1 MPRNR
6 TRPRRPQP
14 PDLEQ
19 VRGGAPQRSP
29 SVRVLAGFSGH
40 ADCSL
45 AALGFAA
52 GVDLDRLLTGTP
64 FQAPFGMSPFAF
76 ARGEQFERSLA
87 EGGYGPVLALLRE
100 HMGFDVRDAKVVNLR
115 NAYPQN
121 RQGMRLRAHETRT
134 LLREIGRRDPQAPNL
149 IDGAV
154 LETHI
159 GGIPAHFEADSL
171 AARFGGEVHTGEVK
185 SFPVIDG
192 HTDNDKLGSAL
203 DQAAIYTLLTARTVE
218 AVGGDPGIVSPQ
230 ALLITPRN
238 VGLRPT
244 LSVINVARRMERAE
258 QLLARAPDIRDLAQD
273 LPPGTSFG
281 PVADQNAD
289 SERRVDALHQIAD
302 EVGTHYVSTC
312 VTGCGLYRFCRAR
325 ARACGSTSLVGEKGL
340 RLLPGVA
347 TLDRAAELAGGAPA
361 SEVERPVAEQLALAA
376 RLYERAR
383 QAATR

>member
-1 MPRNR
+1 
-6 TRPRRPQP
+6 
-14 PDLEQ
+14 
-19 VRGGAPQRSP
+19 
-29 SVRVLAGFSGH
+29 
-40 ADCSL
+40 
-45 AALGFAA
+45 
-52 GVDLDRLLTGTP
+52 
-64 FQAPFGMSPFAF
+64 
-76 ARGEQFERSLA
+76 
-87 EGGYGPVLALLRE
+87 
-100 HMGFDVRDAKVVNLR
+100 
-115 NAYPQN
+115 
-121 RQGMRLRAHETRT
+121 
-134 LLREIGRRDPQAPNL
+134 
-149 IDGAV
+149 
-154 LETHI
+154 
-159 GGIPAHFEADSL
+159 
-171 AARFGGEVHTGEVK
+171 
-185 SFPVIDG
+185 
-192 HTDNDKLGSAL
+192 
-203 DQAAIYTLLTARTVE
+203 
-218 AVGGDPGIVSPQ
+218 
-230 ALLITPRN
+230 
-238 VGLRPT
+238 
-244 LSVINVARRMERAE
+244 VINVARRMERAE